1 MSFIVDASVVFAWQ
15 FPDEESALSEKVAE
29 RMLDEGAIVPI
40 HWVAEIANGFAMA
53 VRRGRMSGE
62 YRSGA
67 LEQLKSMRI
76 EVDKDSAER
85 MWTDTQVLCDVHNL
99 TAYDAAYLEMAL
111 RLRLPLASLDKALV
125 RAAQAEGVIVI
136 GLSS

>member
-15 FPDEESALSEKVAE
+15 FPDEESALSEMVAD
-29 RMLDEGAIVPI
+29 RLLDEGAIVPV

-53 VRRGRMSGE
+53 VRRGRMSAE

-67 LEQLKSMRI
+67 LDRLKNMSI
-76 EVDKDSAER
+76 EVDKDSAKR
-85 MWTDTQVLCDVHNL
+85 LWTDTQLLCDKHKL
-99 TAYDAAYLEMAL
+99 TAYDASYLEMAL

-125 RAAQAEGVIVI
+125 RAAHAEGVSII